1 MVRYA
6 GHFDG
11 KNALI
16 RANRTFLLGLFWAGL
31 FACFAVAS
39 VYDFGRWFDAW

>member
-11 KNALI
+11 KSALI
-16 RANRTFLLGLFWAGL
+16 RANRTVLLGLLWAGL

-39 VYDFGRWFDAW
+39 VYDLGRWLDAW

>member
-16 RANRTFLLGLFWAGL
+16 RANRTVLLSLLWAGL

-39 VYDFGRWFDAW
+39 VYDLGRWIDAW

>member
-1 MVRYA
+1 MVRYV

-16 RANRTFLLGLFWAGL
+16 RANRTLLLGLLWAGL
-31 FACFAVAS
+31 LGCAAVAS
-39 VYDFGRWFDAW
+39 VYDVGRWLDAW